1 MKIKKLLI
9 LLMCF
14 FLTSDTCISQDLTSY
29 KRIFDSS
36 IIIEC
41 NVPSYTY
48 TIIIFDSNDGEYVK
62 KIHLQNKSDLK
73 TIIKIMNHFKNGC
86 DFSFFMG
93 GYRYS
98 GTYSYN
104 RYGEKTLIFYSILWC
119 YEMTE
124 NNLISIKKY
133 LERKEKKNEKD

>member
-1 MKIKKLLI
+1 MKIKKILI

-29 KRIFDSS
+29 KRIYDSS
-36 IIIEC
+36 IMIEC

-62 KIHLQNKSDLK
+62 KIYLQKMSDINI
-73 TIIKIMNHFKNGC
+73 IIKTMNDFKNGC
-86 DFSFFMG
+86 DFTFLIG
-93 GYRYS
+93 GYGYS
-98 GTYSYN
+98 GTYLYN
-104 RYGEKTLIFYSILWC
+104 RYREKTLIFNSTLGY
-119 YEMTE
+119 YEITE

-133 LERKEKKNEKD
+133 LERKERKNEKD

>member
-36 IIIEC
+36 IITEC
-41 NVPSYTY
+41 NIPSYTY
-48 TIIIFDSNDGEYVK
+48 TIIIFDSNDSEYVK
-62 KIHLQNKSDLK
+62 KIYLQNESDLK
-73 TIIKIMNHFKNGC
+73 TIIKVMDHFKNGC
-86 DFSFFMG
+86 DFSFLMD

-98 GTYSYN
+98 GTYLYN
-104 RYGEKTLIFYSILWC
+104 RYGEKTLIFHSTSGY
-119 YEMTE
+119 YEITE
-124 NNLISIKKY
+124 NNLVLIKKY
-133 LERKEKKNEKD
+133 IERKERKNGKD